1 MRKNSITITLPV
13 FVMMEELEG
22 NANLGFVVESNELF
36 TIIPRRKS
44 SLLTID
50 HSELNYHTYVYDA
63 TKSLRKMTVREKY
76 DIFYEYISFINS
88 IIY

>member
-13 FVMMEELEG
+13 FVMMEEPEG

-44 SLLTID
+44 SLLTIG

-63 TKSLRKMTVREKY
+63 NRSLRKMTVSEKNKP
-76 DIFYEYISFINS
+76 FF
-88 IIY
+88 